1 MGRFGPDAVGFL
13 EARQHPTARS
23 VFSPR
28 FMSLSVALTG
38 ASGFIGGVLATHLRK
53 KGHRVRAL
61 VRSPAGQASL
71 EAIGAEVIHG
81 SLKEPRSISSLV
93 HTCDV
98 VIHCAGAIRGRHR
111 QDFYQAN
118 VEAISLLSQ
127 ACRSLRPL
135 PKFIL
140 ISSLAAREPS
150 LSPYA
155 WSKREGEL
163 ALIREAGDLPWVI
176 FRPPA
181 VYGPRDQSLRPLFQ
195 LMQWGIGITLSPQ
208 AARFSL
214 IHVKDVAGAIMSW
227 IDKGK
232 PEGHLFE
239 IDDGFPGGYT
249 WEEVF
254 NSGPQTVRLRIPVPQ
269 IALRTAAFFNEKAS
283 AILGYRP
290 LLTKGKVAELL
301 HTNWVCDT
309 KETFQLLDWR
319 PEIPLKTGLRQL
331 LTSDSL

>member
-1 MGRFGPDAVGFL
+1 
-13 EARQHPTARS
+13 
-23 VFSPR
+23 
-28 FMSLSVALTG
+28 MSLSVALTG

-61 VRSPAGQASL
+61 IRSPADQRSL
-71 EAIGAEVIHG
+71 ETIGVESFLGTLEEPESIG
-81 SLKEPRSISSLV
+81 SLIQE
-93 HTCDV
+93 CDV

-111 QDFYQAN
+111 QDFHKVN
-118 VEAISLLSQ
+118 VEAVSLLSQ
-127 ACRSLRPL
+127 TCRSLKPL

-163 ALIREAGDLPWVI
+163 TLIREAGELPWVI

-181 VYGPRDQSLRPLFQ
+181 VYGPQDQSLRPLFQ
-195 LMQWGIGITLSPQ
+195 LMRWGIGIRLSPQ
-208 AARFSL
+208 TSRFSL
-214 IHVKDVAGAIMSW
+214 IHVEDVAGAVMCW
-227 IDKGK
+227 INKGK
-232 PEGHLFE
+232 PEHHLLE

-254 NSGPQTVRLRIPVPQ
+254 KSGPQTVRLRIPIPQ
-269 IALRTAAFFNEKAS
+269 RALRMAAVLNEKTS

-290 LLTKGKVAELL
+290 LLTEGKVAELL
-301 HTNWVCDT
+301 HPDWVCDT
-309 KETFQLLDWR
+309 RETFHLMEWR

-331 LTSDSL
+331 QTSDSL